1 MEGIGAKIGPSS
13 SLAGSAVSIMPTAPD
28 PLLARCRFRV
38 SRRSRHL
45 RITVSARNG
54 LTVTRPPHVSLAQ
67 AMAFVDS
74 RRAWIE
80 RQLAKVD
87 AAEPAAPPQTLHLRL
102 TGESLCLQYVEKA
115 HAGAIVQETPDRLTL
130 HLDPARP
137 EGGREALRAWLKRR
151 ARNALEPR
159 LDELS
164 ARLTLPYNR
173 LSLRMQRTRWGS
185 CSNRRNISL
194 NAKLLFLP
202 EQLVRHVLIH
212 ELAHTVHLNHSPAFW
227 QLVER
232 HDPQWR
238 SHREA
243 LRGSGPLVPAWL
255 EEA

>member
-1 MEGIGAKIGPSS
+1 
-13 SLAGSAVSIMPTAPD
+13 MPTHAD

-45 RITVSARNG
+45 RITVSARSG
-54 LTVTRPPHVSLAQ
+54 LTVTRPAHVSLAQ
-67 AMAFVDS
+67 AAAFVDS

-80 RQLAKVD
+80 RQLARLD
-87 AAEPAAPPQTLHLRL
+87 AVEPAAVPQTLHLRL
-102 TGESLCLQYVEKA
+102 TGESLPLQCIETA
-115 HAGAIVQETPDRLTL
+115 HAAPRLQETPDRLTL

-137 EGGREALRAWLKRR
+137 ERGRELLRGWLKQR
-151 ARNALEPR
+151 ARAALEPR

-164 ARLTLPYNR
+164 KRLALPYNR

-202 EQLVRHVLIH
+202 ETLVQHVLIH
-212 ELAHTVHLNHSPAFW
+212 ELAHTVHLDHSPAFW
-227 QLVER
+227 RLVER

-238 SHREA
+238 THRDA
-243 LRGSGPLVPAWL
+243 LRGSGQLVPAWL

>member
-1 MEGIGAKIGPSS
+1 MVGIGAKIGPSS
-13 SLAGSAVSIMPTAPD
+13 SLAGSAVSTMPTAPD

-74 RRAWIE
+74 RRDWIE

-173 LSLRMQRTRWGS
+173 LSLRLQRTRWGS